1 MAIDKT
7 TILQSIRN
15 GDPMNHLEVLYKEEF
30 PKMQKYVFKNNGN
43 EADAMDVFQETI
55 MVFFSH
61 VKLGKFKEEYDIGAF
76 MFVVGRNIWRKK
88 NKNKILQEPI
98 EADYNGY
105 CLSEDPYEEIFSN
118 EKKDLIK
125 QLFFQLGENCKAILS
140 AVIYDRLSMR
150 EIADKYGYAS
160 EVTAKTRH
168 YKCKQRLIKLVKANK
183 HIENEIRYSF

>member
-1 MAIDKT
+1 
-7 TILQSIRN
+7 
-15 GDPMNHLEVLYKEEF
+15 
-30 PKMQKYVFKNNGN
+30 
-43 EADAMDVFQETI
+43 

-76 MFVVGRNIWRKK
+76 MFVVARNIWRKK
-88 NKNKILQEPI
+88 NKNKIQQTAFEP
-98 EADYNGY
+98 EHTDYN
-105 CLSEDPYEEIFSN
+105 LSEDPYEQIFSE

-150 EIADKYGYAS
+150 EIAAKYGYAS

-183 HIENEIRYSF
+183 HVENEIRYSL